1 MLKTIKYFLI
11 ILFISLHI
19 NANEKLEIWFTD
31 MSNDFIK
38 IVERTDKSNL
48 QKELSFLIEKKFA
61 VNSIS
66 MSLIGKISKKNNQ
79 ENLNKYKRAFLSH
92 LTKTLYNLVERY
104 DGQIIK
110 LDKIEKD
117 VNGFLIYSK
126 LEYENKSYSI
136 VWRVVYIKNE
146 PKVLDVIIENTS
158 YYVTKKSE
166 FSKILRDNKG
176 NLSQLTKTIG
186 KVTLN

>member
-1 MLKTIKYFLI
+1 MLKSIKYFLI
-11 ILFISLHI
+11 ILFIPLLI
-19 NANEKLEIWFTD
+19 NANEELEIWFTD
-31 MSNDFIK
+31 MSNDFIQ
-38 IVERTDKSNL
+38 IVERNNKSNL

-79 ENLNKYKRAFLSH
+79 ENLNKYKKAFLFH

-126 LEYENKSYSI
+126 LEYDNKSYSI
-136 VWRVVYIKNE
+136 VWRVVLIENE

-166 FSKILRDNKG
+166 FFQILRDNKG
-176 NLSQLTKTIG
+176 ELSQLTKII
-186 KVTLN
+186 KEVNLN

>member
-1 MLKTIKYFLI
+1 MLKKIKYLLI
-11 ILFISLHI
+11 ILFIPLLL
-19 NANEKLEIWFTD
+19 NANEELEIWFTD
-31 MSNDFIK
+31 MSNDFIQ
-38 IVERTDKSNL
+38 IVERADKSNL

-79 ENLNKYKRAFLSH
+79 ENLDKYKKAFLNH
-92 LTKTLYNLVERY
+92 LTKSLYNLVEKY
-104 DGQIIK
+104 DGQTIK
-110 LDKIEKD
+110 LEKIEKD

-126 LEYENKSYSI
+126 LEYGNKSYSI
-136 VWRVVYIKNE
+136 VWRVAHINNK

-166 FSKILRDNKG
+166 FSQILRDNKG
-176 NLSQLTKTIG
+176 ELSQLTKII
-186 KVTLN
+186 KEVNLN

>member
-1 MLKTIKYFLI
+1 MLKKIKYFVI
-11 ILFISLHI
+11 ILFIPLLL
-19 NANEKLEIWFTD
+19 NANEELEIWFTD
-31 MSNDFIK
+31 MSDDFIQ
-38 IVERTDKSNL
+38 IIEMTDKSNL
-48 QKELSFLIEKKFA
+48 QKNLSFLIEEKFA

-66 MSLIGKISKKNNQ
+66 MGLIGKISKKTNQ
-79 ENLNKYKRAFLSH
+79 EDLDKYKKAFLTH
-92 LTKTLYNLVERY
+92 LTKSLYNLIERY
-104 DGQIIK
+104 DGQVVK
-110 LDKIEKD
+110 LEKIEKD

-126 LEYENKSYSI
+126 LEYGNKSYSI
-136 VWRVVYIKNE
+136 VWRVAHINNK

-176 NLSQLTKTIG
+176 KLSQLTEIIK

>member
-31 MSNDFIK
+31 MSNDFIQ

-79 ENLNKYKRAFLSH
+79 ENLDKYKKAFLTH
-92 LTKTLYNLVERY
+92 LTKSLHNLVKKY
-104 DGQIIK
+104 DGQTIK
-110 LDKIEKD
+110 LEKIEKD

-126 LEYENKSYSI
+126 LEYGNKSYSI
-136 VWRVVYIKNE
+136 VWRVAHINNK

-176 NLSQLTKTIG
+176 KLSQLTEIIKE
-186 KVTLN
+186 VTLN